1 MRPVLHFYRKGDFK
15 IMDKPTDLQK
25 ELMQMR
31 HRYEEAQARD
41 RVRERKERTR
51 RLIQKGAIVEKAMP
65 FTNGMTL
72 AELETF
78 LTKITKA
85 LELRGDL
92 S

>member
-1 MRPVLHFYRKGDFK
+1 M
-15 IMDKPTDLQK
+15 MDKPTDLQT

-41 RVRERKERTR
+41 RVQERKNRTR

-72 AELETF
+72 EELEAF

-85 LELRGDL
+85 LEMRGDL

>member
-1 MRPVLHFYRKGDFK
+1 
-15 IMDKPTDLQK
+15 MDKQTDLQT
-25 ELMQMR
+25 ELLQMR

>member
-1 MRPVLHFYRKGDFK
+1 MVRQ
-15 IMDKPTDLQK
+15 TDLQT
-25 ELMQMR
+25 ELLQIR

-51 RLIQKGAIVEKAMP
+51 RLIQKGAIVEKSMS

-72 AELETF
+72 EELETF
-78 LTKITKA
+78 LAKITKA
-85 LELRGDL
+85 LEMRGDL